1 MNFAYYIFLLLI
13 IFLCF
18 FTIKRNLLISPKK
31 IKIYFTIVILL
42 LLFRHIGLVSLCIL
56 ESSKYIYYLKSII
69 YLDNIAIPLIVLAV
83 TYVYSRSE
91 KLKFTGSYFIL
102 AIVAVIYAY
111 IMYLS
116 KVVVNVSVIYGF
128 IMLIDKEI
136 MVSMLLLV
144 LLGVMLIINVL
155 LLDKKHVN
163 KKGIWFIICA
173 IMVVMI
179 EKVIILGGLKIF
191 PYCVIGELIFL
202 IIINLVLNSFKK
214 SKLNI

>member
-18 FTIKRNLLISPKK
+18 FTIKRNLLVSPKK

-42 LLFRHIGLVSLCIL
+42 LLLRHIGLISLCIL

-69 YLDNIAIPLIVLAV
+69 YLDNISIPLIVLAV

-91 KLKFTGSYFIL
+91 KLKFTGSYFIF
-102 AIVAVIYAY
+102 AVVAVIYAY

-128 IMLIDKEI
+128 IMLIDNEI
-136 MVSMLLLV
+136 IVSMFLLI
-144 LLGVMLIINVL
+144 LLGIMLIINVL
-155 LLDKKHVN
+155 ILDKKHVN
-163 KKGIWFIICA
+163 KKGVWFIISA

-179 EKVIILGGLKIF
+179 EKVIIIGGLKIF

-214 SKLNI
+214 SKLS

>member
-18 FTIKRNLLISPKK
+18 FTINRNLSVSPKK
-31 IKIYFTIVILL
+31 IKIYFTIVLIL
-42 LLFRHIGLVSLCIL
+42 LLFRHLGLVSLCIL
-56 ESSKYIYYLKSII
+56 ESSKYLYRLKSII
-69 YLDNIAIPLIVLAV
+69 YLDNIAVPLIVLAV

-102 AIVAVIYAY
+102 AIVSAVYACIIY
-111 IMYLS
+111 MS
-116 KVVVNVSVIYGF
+116 KVMINVSSIYGF
-128 IMLIDKEI
+128 IMSIDNEIIASMFSLI
-136 MVSMLLLV
+136 
-144 LLGVMLIINVL
+144 LLGIMLIVNVL

-163 KKGIWFIICA
+163 KKGIWFIIIA

-179 EKVIILGGLKIF
+179 EKVIILGGIKVF

-202 IIINLVLNSFKK
+202 IIINFVISGFKK
-214 SKLNI
+214 SKLN